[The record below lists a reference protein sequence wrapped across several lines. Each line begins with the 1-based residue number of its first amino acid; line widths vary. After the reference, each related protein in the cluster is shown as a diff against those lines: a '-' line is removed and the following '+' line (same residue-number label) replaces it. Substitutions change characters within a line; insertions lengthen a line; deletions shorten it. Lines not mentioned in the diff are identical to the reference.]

1 MIDTFEECRK
11 ISDLLNGGDEE
22 AARNC
27 LIKLLDAFEQSNQPY
42 NPLVNHLIRKLG
54 LYPYIEAE
62 HAGWEDLFVKH
73 LFEADIGGGKV
84 ATLHREQSRLLKALL
99 SGKDLAIS
107 APTSF
112 GKSFVIDAFIAIK
125 KPKNV
130 VIIVPTIALTD
141 ETRRRL
147 YKKFARDY
155 KIITTSDVPLGEKN
169 IFIFPQERA
178 LGYLDKINELDIL
191 IVDEF
196 YKADSKYDDDRSP
209 SLLRAIAHLKKVA
222 KQRYFLAPNIEAIN
236 DNPFT
241 DGMEFIPFDLNT
253 VFLEKHNW
261 YEKIGKDKEKK
272 TEIFLKLRVPLFIQ
286 G

>member
-42 NPLVNHLIRKLG
+42 NPLVNHLIRELG

-62 HAGWEDLFVKH
+62 HAGWEDQFVKH
-73 LFEADIGGGKV
+73 LFETDIGGGKV

-130 VIIVPTIALTD
+130 VIICRSYD
-141 ETRRRL
+141 
-147 YKKFARDY
+147 
-155 KIITTSDVPLGEKN
+155 II
-169 IFIFPQERA
+169 
-178 LGYLDKINELDIL
+178 
-191 IVDEF
+191 
-196 YKADSKYDDDRSP
+196 
-209 SLLRAIAHLKKVA
+209 
-222 KQRYFLAPNIEAIN
+222 
-236 DNPFT
+236 
-241 DGMEFIPFDLNT
+241 
-253 VFLEKHNW
+253 
-261 YEKIGKDKEKK
+261 
-272 TEIFLKLRVPLFIQ
+272 
-286 G
+286 